1 MGDYNAVRIRKGNK
15 SVTVSNQTPP
25 WNKTKVKGL
34 FSKHLDKAG
43 VLSSLFN
50 SLASERVNVETA
62 RLRSNNDGTA
72 VAFLTLEQDNGNVN
86 NAIDFVNG
94 TDQDTFLDLNYSEN
108 IELPNFYGEG
118 VYLYEMDGVDL
129 KIALSSKMILTKHE
143 NSPGVLLILLSA
155 LASKN
160 INIIDMRLGKRNK
173 VGYSALAIE
182 GDSNVIRALLNKL
195 GEQYYEANLVEF
207 HSM

>member
-1 MGDYNAVRIRKGNK
+1 M
-15 SVTVSNQTPP
+15 
-25 WNKTKVKGL
+25 
-34 FSKHLDKAG
+34 
-43 VLSSLFN
+43 
-50 SLASERVNVETA
+50 ETA

-155 LASKN
+155 LVSKK

-182 GDSNVIRALLNKL
+182 GDSNVIRALLSKL
-195 GEQYYEANLVEF
+195 GDQYYEANLVEF